1 MATGNYVP
9 RELGHVTTRRNSRP
23 TSDEVKKAL
32 DFTLTAPPYPPMQR
46 LFGAMLVALCSTSA
60 SAQRIVLPAAD
71 LIVTNA
77 RIYTVDDARPT
88 AAALAVRDGRVQ
100 FVGSEREALALRGPA
115 TRILDARG
123 HTIVPGIVDGHAH
136 LLGLGLSL
144 ANVNLADTRS
154 YDEVVRRVVDRVPS
168 APAGRWIRGRGW
180 DQNKWGDTRF
190 PTHDALTAAVPN
202 TPVALTRVD
211 GHAILANASAMRA
224 AGVTAATKDPVGGRL
239 ERTGSGEPTGVFID
253 NAMGL
258 IERVIPALSKD
269 ETRQATLAAIKE
281 AQRWGLVGV
290 HDAGEPRD
298 VIDLFEEMAK
308 AGEFGLRGYIMIS
321 DDSAALTH
329 YFARGPQS
337 ALYDGHL
344 WIRTVKLYAD
354 GALGSR
360 GAAMLDPYSDDPK
373 NIGLVRTPPEHIRDV
388 AARALERGFQV
399 ATHAIGDRGNRI
411 VLDAYESALAA
422 RPTAD
427 HRFRIEHAQ
436 ILNFADIPRFAKL
449 GVIPAMQAVHQSS
462 DMTWAPTR
470 IGLGRSFGAY
480 SWRSLLNTG
489 AIIPNGSDFPV
500 ERVNPLFSFHAAVA
514 RTDDNDWPPGG
525 WFPAEK
531 MTRDE
536 ALKSLTIWPAF
547 AAFQEQV
554 MGSLS
559 PGKYADFVILDQDI
573 MQVSEQL
580 ILKTNVL
587 ATYLGGKAVYE
598 RP

>member
-1 MATGNYVP
+1 MRRSFAAALAT
-9 RELGHVTTRRNSRP
+9 
-23 TSDEVKKAL
+23 
-32 DFTLTAPPYPPMQR
+32 
-46 LFGAMLVALCSTSA
+46 LCSTVA
-60 SAQRIVLPAAD
+60 YAQRPAPAAAD

-88 AAALAVRDGRVQ
+88 AAALAVKDGRVQ
-100 FVGSEREALALRGPA
+100 YVGSEAEALALRGPS
-115 TRILDARG
+115 TRVLDAHG
-123 HTIVPGIVDGHAH
+123 NTVVPGIVDAHAH
-136 LLGLGLSL
+136 LLGLGFSL

-154 YDEVVRRVVDRVPS
+154 YDEVIHRVVGRLPGT
-168 APAGRWIRGRGW
+168 APGRWIQGRGW

-190 PTHDALTAAVPN
+190 PTHEALSRATPN
-202 TPVALTRVD
+202 NPVALERID
-211 GHAILANASAMRA
+211 GHAILANAAAMKA
-224 AGVTAATKDPVGGRL
+224 AGVTAATKDPTGGRL
-239 ERTGSGEPTGVFID
+239 ERTAAGEPTGVFVD
-253 NAMGL
+253 NAKSL
-258 IERVIPALSKD
+258 IERVIPSPSKD
-269 ETRQATLAAIKE
+269 EARQATLAAIKE
-281 AQRWGLVGV
+281 AQRFGLVGV
-290 HDAGEPRD
+290 HDAGEPRE
-298 VIDLFEEMAK
+298 VIDLFEDMAR

-321 DDSAALTH
+321 DDSATIAH

-337 ALYDGHL
+337 ALYDGHI
-344 WIRTVKLYAD
+344 WIRTIKLYAD

-360 GAAMLDPYSDDPK
+360 GAALLDPYSDDPK
-373 NIGLVRTPPEHIRDV
+373 NSGLLLSPPEHIKDV
-388 AARALERGFQV
+388 ASRALEHGFQV

-411 VLDAYESALAA
+411 VLDAYEAALAGQ
-422 RPTAD
+422 PTTD

-462 DMTWAPTR
+462 DMTWAPNR
-470 IGLGRSFGAY
+470 IGYARSLGAY
-480 SWRSLLNTG
+480 AWRSLLNTG

-536 ALKSLTIWPAF
+536 ALRSLTIWPAF
-547 AAFQEQV
+547 AAFQEHV
-554 MGSLS
+554 MGSLT

-573 MQVSEQL
+573 MQIPEQM
-580 ILKTNVL
+580 ILKTKVV
-587 ATYLGGKAVYE
+587 ATYIGGKSVYE